1 MPVGA
6 FMARAEIWD
15 ALFGE
20 NPWLHSSTFGGNPLA
35 AAAGL
40 AAVRTTIEEKLPER
54 AAALEPRLLD
64 GLRRIQERYPAIITE
79 VRGKGLL
86 AGVQFADADVAKLVI
101 TAMGHEGVLVAYSL
115 NNPCVVRLEP
125 PLIVTEAE
133 IDRAL
138 SVMEECIGGAAS
150 ALDGLM

>member
-1 MPVGA
+1 M
-6 FMARAEIWD
+6 E
-15 ALFGE
+15 E
-20 NPWLHSSTFGGNPLA
+20 TPLA